1 MSSQRR
7 WDIAKR
13 VHVKFIVK
21 GGEGQSFLIIS
32 PISTNRSQ
40 PASLEFDDLCRVAEF
55 AESVLWK
62 LMDAVEDLVRCIA
75 HNGGGEKWRYSN
87 GGESNGGYQRGS
99 TRFLTGDRSRAE
111 ALRERNN
118 GLPKIT
124 WAPLLAVRNE
134 TCWKP

>member
-1 MSSQRR
+1 MARVL
-7 WDIAKR
+7 KR
-13 VHVKFIVK
+13 VKIRDEVDDREIHRLN
-21 GGEGQSFLIIS
+21 SSRRIID
-32 PISTNRSQ
+32 RDG
-40 PASLEFDDLCRVAEF
+40 L
-55 AESVLWK
+55 LWW
-62 LMDAVEDLVRCIA
+62 IGA